1 MLKFCIVEFDDKRP
15 DSNRHGILIKRNP
28 ISQWEFSRQKGM
40 KIRFLAKAGLELE
53 TPEFP
58 QQYVLTIEPLS

>member
-1 MLKFCIVEFDDKRP
+1 
-15 DSNRHGILIKRNP
+15 
-28 ISQWEFSRQKGM
+28 M